1 MRVFICDDHKMFA
14 LALATVLTRHGH
26 NATTFYE
33 PSHLIEQADREPPD
47 ACLIDLNYGFSPN
60 DHSGVEAIR
69 TLSRNGCSGKLSPA
83 LVAMTGSFDATW
95 ANECDDAGAHA
106 FVVKAVETAD
116 LERVLTR
123 AVNERRFFVMTP
135 FDERG
140 STGSLM
146 AYLPSREISTLSER
160 EKLVLDSLIRGEAT
174 PTLCAN
180 LAISRSTARTHVQ
193 HVLLKLGVHS
203 RLAAVAL
210 ARERGYEPSVS
221 RL

>member
-26 NATTFYE
+26 TATTFYE
-33 PSHLIEQADREPPD
+33 PSDLIDQASSEAPD
-47 ACLIDLNYGFSPN
+47 ACLIDLSFGESPN
-60 DHSGVEAIR
+60 DRSGVEAIR
-69 TLSRNGCSGKLSPA
+69 TLSRNACPGQPSPA
-83 LVAMTGSFDATW
+83 LVAMTGSFDEAR
-95 ANECDDAGAHA
+95 AHECDDAGAHA
-106 FVVKAVETAD
+106 FVVKVVELAD

-123 AVNERRFFVMTP
+123 AVNERQFFVMTP

-140 STGSLM
+140 SSMSSKGC
-146 AYLPSREISTLSER
+146 LPSTEIASLSER

-174 PTLCAN
+174 PTLCSN

-210 ARERGYEPSVS
+210 ARERGYEPSES
-221 RL
+221 K